1 MLHPKGREIKKLLI
15 EYDLNQKML
24 AEHLGITPQAV
35 NNRIKRGSTE
45 LLRKAI
51 EELRDE

>member
-1 MLHPKGREIKKLLI
+1 MLHPKGRKVKKLLI

-35 NNRIKRGSTE
+35 NNRITRGSTK
-45 LLRKAI
+45 LLLKAI
-51 EELRDE
+51 EELRDK